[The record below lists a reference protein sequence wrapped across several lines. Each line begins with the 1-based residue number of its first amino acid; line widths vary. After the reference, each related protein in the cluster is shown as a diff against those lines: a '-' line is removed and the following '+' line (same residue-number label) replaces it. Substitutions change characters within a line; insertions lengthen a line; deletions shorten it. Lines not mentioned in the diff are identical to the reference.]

1 MPVAARRAIVAVL
14 LAASLAACGGSSNSS
29 SAPAQSNATS
39 NAPATSAAASTAASQ
54 AAPASIAPAASTSSG
69 GGADVTAACSDL
81 TSLRDMDYA
90 FGKSFSM
97 IQSLAPSSMAR
108 TLDDV
113 SAFAGAAPT
122 DLRPA
127 MNDLVIFWTAL
138 TQNPQAVTESDVH
151 WTNANTTLQAWMT
164 ANCG

>member
-1 MPVAARRAIVAVL
+1 
-14 LAASLAACGGSSNSS
+14 
-29 SAPAQSNATS
+29 
-39 NAPATSAAASTAASQ
+39 
-54 AAPASIAPAASTSSG
+54 
-69 GGADVTAACSDL
+69 
-81 TSLRDMDYA
+81 MDDA

-138 TQNPQAVTESDVH
+138 TQNPQGVTESDAH

>member
-1 MPVAARRAIVAVL
+1 MLAVTRRAIVAAL
-14 LAASLAACGGSSNSS
+14 LVGSLAACGSSTAS

-127 MNDLVIFWTAL
+127 MNDLVIFWTAM